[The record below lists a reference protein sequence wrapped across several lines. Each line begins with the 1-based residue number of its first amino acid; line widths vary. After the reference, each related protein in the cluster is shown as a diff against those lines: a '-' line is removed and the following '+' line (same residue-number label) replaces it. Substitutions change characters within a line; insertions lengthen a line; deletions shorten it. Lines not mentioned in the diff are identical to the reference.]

1 LFFFTDVPFARL
13 DNILLLAKNHLK
25 GDIPRMLNEK
35 DNQVFIDYLAG
46 GQSKQI
52 ATEREANAQSSGVLS
67 MAARNLQGI
76 GETANPC
83 VEGVDKISQALGGD
97 CGMGMIKAVSK
108 ETGKLAV
115 KLMDVVTLMDAQVD
129 MSSKLHAQMKKQQ
142 LETRIIHADAHRQ
155 DLKRKQECLDHD
167 LKCKELDLRC
177 KQQMHEQDMLHKKQ
191 MLELR
196 MEEAKAEEMFA
207 KARQMV
213 MQAENQSLASPSP
226 VSPISVSTG
235 PMDYGTV
242 GMSLIPSTLQQLD
255 TLFAGVSESLQLQ
268 LKSIRLVGYEEAM
281 KDRLNQFDQKVK
293 AEASNDKDSAK
304 RREKL
309 NSKLSESLEHVQH
322 YCHLVFWTLAKTH
335 LTPQMLHG
343 MLGSSF
349 NLAQT
354 SSNNT
359 QYVTWSNIDEKK
371 FGLPVDLDNVP
382 KAVMDSDMWQAA
394 LRVRVEEMARK
405 WAACQC
411 EKVYSRQQRRVS
423 LWRFKALVVE
433 MLCKVAQK
441 EIMTRIQ

>member
-1 LFFFTDVPFARL
+1 
-13 DNILLLAKNHLK
+13 
-25 GDIPRMLNEK
+25 
-35 DNQVFIDYLAG
+35 
-46 GQSKQI
+46 
-52 ATEREANAQSSGVLS
+52 
-67 MAARNLQGI
+67 
-76 GETANPC
+76 
-83 VEGVDKISQALGGD
+83 
-97 CGMGMIKAVSK
+97 
-108 ETGKLAV
+108 
-115 KLMDVVTLMDAQVD
+115 
-129 MSSKLHAQMKKQQ
+129 
-142 LETRIIHADAHRQ
+142 
-155 DLKRKQECLDHD
+155 
-167 LKCKELDLRC
+167 
-177 KQQMHEQDMLHKKQ
+177 
-191 MLELR
+191 
-196 MEEAKAEEMFA
+196 
-207 KARQMV
+207 
-213 MQAENQSLASPSP
+213 
-226 VSPISVSTG
+226 
-235 PMDYGTV
+235 
-242 GMSLIPSTLQQLD
+242 
-255 TLFAGVSESLQLQ
+255 
-268 LKSIRLVGYEEAM
+268 M

-371 FGLPVDLDNVP
+371 FGLPVDLNNVP
-382 KAVMDSDMWQAA
+382 KAVMDSDMWHTA

-441 EIMTRIQ
+441 EILTRVQ

>member
-1 LFFFTDVPFARL
+1 
-13 DNILLLAKNHLK
+13 
-25 GDIPRMLNEK
+25 M
-35 DNQVFIDYLAG
+35 
-46 GQSKQI
+46 
-52 ATEREANAQSSGVLS
+52 
-67 MAARNLQGI
+67 
-76 GETANPC
+76 
-83 VEGVDKISQALGGD
+83 
-97 CGMGMIKAVSK
+97 
-108 ETGKLAV
+108 
-115 KLMDVVTLMDAQVD
+115 
-129 MSSKLHAQMKKQQ
+129 
-142 LETRIIHADAHRQ
+142 ETRIIHADAHRQ

-167 LKCKELDLRC
+167 LRC
-177 KQQMHEQDMLHKKQ
+177 KQEMHEQDMLHKKQ

-213 MQAENQSLASPSP
+213 MQAENQSLALPSP
-226 VSPISVSTG
+226 TSPISVSTG

-242 GMSLIPSTLQQLD
+242 GMSMIPSTLQQLD
-255 TLFAGVSESLQLQ
+255 ILFAGVSESLQLQ
-268 LKSIRLVGYEEAM
+268 LKSIRLIGYEETM

-293 AEASNDKDSAK
+293 AAAAELASNDKDSAK
-304 RREKL
+304 CREKL
-309 NSKLSESLEHVQH
+309 NSKLSETLEHVQH

-354 SSNNT
+354 SSSNT

-394 LRVRVEEMARK
+394 LRVRVEDMARK

-411 EKVYSRQQRRVS
+411 EKVYSKQQRRVT

-441 EIMTRIQ
+441 EILTRIQ